1 MIDFFYRSSK
11 DQSKIFSAIK
21 EKIKRAGEN
30 LAITNEKLKKYEKI
44 LESKKEEINKLIDL
58 ALNGGV
64 SQGSVYRE
72 RIDKLQSE
80 VGELENEVGKIRLQ
94 QKVAE
99 MSSNCGEYVYKNI
112 VYAISN
118 FDKLSLEEKKAS
130 LQKLIREMVIHED
143 HIEIKMLIGED
154 LQAPLPDSSLK
165 EKRPDG
171 EVRASNENDLCDGS
185 TSHQRWLP
193 LVVPV

>member
-1 MIDFFYRSSK
+1 M
-11 DQSKIFSAIK
+11 
-21 EKIKRAGEN
+21 
-30 LAITNEKLKKYEKI
+30 
-44 LESKKEEINKLIDL
+44 

-154 LQAPLPDSSLK
+154 LQAPLPDNSLK
-165 EKRPDG
+165 KERPDS
-171 EVRASNENDLCDGS
+171 EVRAHAENDLCGGS

-193 LVVPV
+193 RLDSNQDYKIQILASYRLDDRAKLQ

>member
-11 DQSKIFSAIK
+11 DQNKIFSAVK

-44 LESKKEEINKLIDL
+44 LESKKEETNKLIDL

-64 SQGSVYRE
+64 SQGPVYRE

-99 MSSNCGEYVYKNI
+99 MSSNCGEYVYKQI

-118 FDKLSLEEKKAS
+118 FDKLEPVTKKDA
-130 LQKLIREMVIHED
+130 LQKLIKEMIVYED
-143 HIEIKMLIGED
+143 HIEIKMLIGDD
-154 LQAPLPDSSLK
+154 LQTPIPEHPIK
-165 EKRPDG
+165 NERPDPKV
-171 EVRASNENDLCDGS
+171 EASSQTDLCGGS

-193 LVVPV
+193 R